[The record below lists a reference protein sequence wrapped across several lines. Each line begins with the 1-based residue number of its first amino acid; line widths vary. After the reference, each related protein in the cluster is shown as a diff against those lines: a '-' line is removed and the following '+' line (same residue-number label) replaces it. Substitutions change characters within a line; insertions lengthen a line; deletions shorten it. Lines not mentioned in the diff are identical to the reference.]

1 MGLFTG
7 LLTLPIAPVR
17 GVIAIAE
24 VIQREAEAQWN
35 SPAAIRRE
43 LEEVAELRERGLI
56 EEDEAAEREDT
67 LIRRLIEARSA
78 PRNEEV

>member
-7 LLTLPIAPVR
+7 LLTLPVAPIR

-24 VIQREAEAQWN
+24 LLQREAEARLN
-35 SPAAIRRE
+35 SPAAIRQE

-56 EEDEAAEREDT
+56 DEEEAAEREDL
-67 LIRRLIEARSA
+67 LIRRLIEARATRS
-78 PRNEEV
+78 REE